1 MALDSHQPAELV
13 ATSLKAAVQCQHHEA
28 VQKPPLHIEKVGDG
42 RALVFLHGWMMCST
56 CWDSLAQSLAADYQ
70 CCLIDLPGHGKNADC
85 KYSLSQPE
93 SFVHRL
99 LLELPKNAIW
109 IGWSL
114 GGLLAQLATLAEPAH
129 VKALVSI
136 SMGTSFEPGADV
148 TFDRLCCKTAGT
160 DHALLYFIALQT
172 LGSSNARVTRK
183 LLKASASLPE
193 KDGLDFLKKTD
204 LHAAMKQCAVPA
216 LFISGTHDQVTNPAA
231 LRTSVSSLPHVQ
243 YAEIP
248 GAGHAPFLSH
258 PEIFTA
264 TLRNFFCQMGH
275 FPHG

>member
-1 MALDSHQPAELV
+1 MVLDSDQPAELA
-13 ATSLKAAVQCQHHEA
+13 ATSLKAAVQHQHHGT
-28 VQKPPLHIEKVGDG
+28 VQKPPLCIEKIGDG
-42 RALVFLHGWMMCST
+42 PALVFLHGWMMRST
-56 CWDSLAQSLAADYQ
+56 CWDSLAQNLAADYQ
-70 CCLIDLPGHGKNADC
+70 LCLIDLPGHGKNTGC

-93 SFVHRL
+93 PFVHRL
-99 LLELPKNAIW
+99 LSELPKNAIW

-114 GGLLAQLATLAEPAH
+114 GGLLAQLAALADPAH

-136 SMGTSFEPGADV
+136 SMGTSFEPGADE
-148 TFDRLCCKTAGT
+148 TFDRLCCKTTGT

-193 KDGLDFLKKTD
+193 KNGLDFLKKTD
-204 LHAAMKQCAVPA
+204 LYAAMKQCTVPA
-216 LFISGTHDQVTNPAA
+216 LFINGTHDQVTNPATV
-231 LRTSVSSLPHVQ
+231 RTSVDSLPYAQ

-264 TLRNFFCQMGH
+264 TLRHFFCHTGH